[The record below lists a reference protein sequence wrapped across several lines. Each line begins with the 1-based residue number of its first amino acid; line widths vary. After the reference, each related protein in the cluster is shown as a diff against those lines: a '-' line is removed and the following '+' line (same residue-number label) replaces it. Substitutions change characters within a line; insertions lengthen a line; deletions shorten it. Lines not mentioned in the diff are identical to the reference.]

1 MKALNWAGVPPG
13 PVPGSIMKISSLGI
27 FGTSVTI
34 GDHIQT
40 MRTDFRPSG
49 ALLSDFMIFHPV
61 TGPEAL

>member
-1 MKALNWAGVPPG
+1 MKSLNWAGVPPG

-40 MRTDFRPSG
+40 AGTDFSHFG
-49 ALLSDFMIFHPV
+49 ALLIDF
-61 TGPEAL
+61 